1 MQCLVTAKSPISVDE
16 TNGEFCVSVGSV
28 VAAVGYHSAIA
39 S

>member
-1 MQCLVTAKSPISVDE
+1 MPGDGKIADLCGR
-16 TNGEFCVSVGSV
+16 NGEFCVSVGSV